1 LIISTITITT
11 TSTITTINRYLRTGY
26 LWDNVRVM
34 GGAYGGF
41 CNFNPNTG
49 LFSFLSYRDPNL
61 HKTLQI
67 YDGCADYLT
76 KLHLPAGTKL
86 FIPTI
91 TFCRIFKK
99 YFEGFCRVLVDSVC
113 SAAALVLKLCYTC
126 DMLL

>member
-1 LIISTITITT
+1 MNTATVWSCCYCTLQDPDKRTRCLTLNHQQNTN
-11 TSTITTINRYLRTGY
+11 NRYLRTGY

-76 KLHLPAGTKL
+76 KLHLPAGTEQYSL
-86 FIPTI
+86 LQ
-91 TFCRIFKK
+91 
-99 YFEGFCRVLVDSVC
+99 EH
-113 SAAALVLKLCYTC
+113 SAVAYLCFQ
-126 DMLL
+126 MLDTTV

>member
-1 LIISTITITT
+1 MHNN
-11 TSTITTINRYLRTGY
+11 NRYLRTGY

-76 KLHLPAGTKL
+76 KLHLPAGNGT
-86 FIPTI
+86 
-91 TFCRIFKK
+91 
-99 YFEGFCRVLVDSVC
+99 
-113 SAAALVLKLCYTC
+113 
-126 DMLL
+126 